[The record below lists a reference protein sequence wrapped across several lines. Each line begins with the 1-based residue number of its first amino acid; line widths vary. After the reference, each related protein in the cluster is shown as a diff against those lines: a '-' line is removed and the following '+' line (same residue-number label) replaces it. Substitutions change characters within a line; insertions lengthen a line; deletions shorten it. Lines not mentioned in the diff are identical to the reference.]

1 MKAVRDLFGCISSS
15 TAATDV
21 SPQDTAGDNPRGTPA
36 RRNAP
41 GTPLERLQ
49 ALKRAKQKALCS
61 DLNAQYAAAGQLLKR
76 ARKLSLPLKAG
87 SSEEKTLKGFQQD
100 ILSVQGDIADRL
112 HGKPQ
117 GPHIPRHEASESVL
131 NNPPRL
137 TGQGAAAK
145 TPLPELQGIGILAQ
159 QSCKFQRGLDGSE
172 GARD

>member
-1 MKAVRDLFGCISSS
+1 MISRGPQRPDITDFQTDRFQEVVDMKAVRDLFGCISSS

-21 SPQDTAGDNPRGTPA
+21 SLQDTAGDKPRGTPA

-49 ALKRAKQKALCS
+49 ALKRVKQKALCS

-76 ARKLSLPLKAG
+76 AHKLSLPLKAG

-112 HGKPQ
+112 HGKSQ
-117 GPHIPRHEASESVL
+117 GPHIPRHEARERLKEAEEAL
-131 NNPPRL
+131 NKF
-137 TGQGAAAK
+137 GQ
-145 TPLPELQGIGILAQ
+145 
-159 QSCKFQRGLDGSE
+159 
-172 GARD
+172 